1 MLQNFL
7 YFIFARMVL
16 HNLFCLTH
24 TIKKRWAMRQIIN
37 EKINNFKKQLHNSDD
52 FSSRVFVCKKG
63 TIGFVFLKS
72 MSDPTLFSQSIYLPI
87 QNFSDEINAKSLIEK
102 ILKNNVVEKINENGI
117 ITNILDGKVVI
128 FSDFFNEIISV
139 DIAKYPTRIPS
150 EPPTSPVIQGPREGF
165 VEDFN
170 TNITLLRRRIHSKD
184 LVFETLNVGKVTQTK
199 VVLSYIEG
207 IADQKVIDEIKK
219 KISKIKI
226 DGIVDSYYI
235 LSFLEKRPNSLFKQI
250 GNSEKPDIVVSK
262 MLEGKVA
269 IIVDNSPIVLT
280 VPFILIEDMQ
290 SSNDYY
296 TNHHYSTVVRLV
308 RMFGLLIAIVAPG
321 FYLALQLFHYNILPL
336 NFLITIANTT
346 QGLPFTPFL
355 EILFIFLLFQILYEV
370 SLRLPSYLGLATS
383 VVGALIL
390 GDTGVKAGLISP
402 PGVIITA
409 LAKIALYT
417 VPEEQSQ
424 ITVLQIVFI
433 ILGGSLGILGIVTG
447 FVYVVNYLN
456 TLDDFNSPYL
466 APYAPRIKEDLQDA
480 LIKVAPNEMKSPPKS
495 FSGSKEGEK

>member
-1 MLQNFL
+1 M
-7 YFIFARMVL
+7 
-16 HNLFCLTH
+16 
-24 TIKKRWAMRQIIN
+24 KQIVE
-37 EKINNFKKQLHNSDD
+37 EKIENFKNQFHDSDD
-52 FSSRVFVCKKG
+52 FASRIFICDQG

-72 MSDPTLFSQSIYLPI
+72 MSDPILFSQNIYLPI
-87 QNFSDEINAKSLIEK
+87 QNYAKTISSDNLINV
-102 ILKNNVVEKINENGI
+102 ILKNNVIEKIESKDI
-117 ITNILDGKVVI
+117 IKNILDGKVVV
-128 FSDFFNEIISV
+128 FSDFFNDYISV
-139 DIAKYPTRIPS
+139 DITSYPTRTPS

-165 VEDFN
+165 VEDFK
-170 TNITLLRRRIHSKD
+170 TNMTLIRRRIHSKD
-184 LVFETLNVGKVTQTK
+184 LVFETMFVGQITQTK
-199 VVLSYIEG
+199 VILTYIDKV
-207 IADQKVIDEIKK
+207 ADKKVVKHIKN

-226 DGIVDSYYI
+226 NGIVDSYYI

-250 GNSEKPDIVVSK
+250 GNSEKPDVVVSK

-280 VPFILIEDMQ
+280 VPFILMEDMQ

-296 TNHHYSTVVRLV
+296 TNHHYSSVVRFI
-308 RMFGLLIAIVAPG
+308 RMLGLLIAIVAPG

-336 NFLITIANTT
+336 NFLITIADTT

-417 VPEEQSQ
+417 VPEQQSQ
-424 ITVLQIVFI
+424 ITVLQIIFI
-433 ILGGSLGILGIVTG
+433 ILGGSLGILGIVCG
-447 FVYVVNYLN
+447 FIYVVNYLN
-456 TLDDFNSPYL
+456 TLDDFDTPYM
-466 APYAPRIKEDLQDA
+466 APYAPRIRKDLQDG
-480 LIKVAPNEMKSPPKS
+480 LIKVPPNDMKSPPSS
-495 FSGSKEGEK
+495 FAGPINKEGK

>member
-1 MLQNFL
+1 MS
-7 YFIFARMVL
+7 
-16 HNLFCLTH
+16 
-24 TIKKRWAMRQIIN
+24 KIIN
-37 EKINNFKKQLHNSDD
+37 DKIDKLKHDFNESDD
-52 FSSRVFVCKKG
+52 FASRIHVSKYG
-63 TIGFVFLKS
+63 TLGFVFLKS
-72 MSDPTLFSQSIYLPI
+72 MTDPTLFSQSIYLPI
-87 QNFSDEINAKSLIEK
+87 QNYNEKINANDLIEK
-102 ILKNNVVEKINENGI
+102 ILKNNVVEKITDKEI
-117 ITNILDGKVVI
+117 IKNILNGQVVI
-128 FSDFFNEIISV
+128 ISDFFQEIVSV
-139 DIAKYPTRIPS
+139 DISKYPTRIPS

-170 TNITLLRRRIHSKD
+170 TNITLLRRRIHSEN
-184 LVFETLNVGKVTQTK
+184 LVFQTLTVGRISQTK
-199 VVLSYIEG
+199 VVLSYICG
-207 IADQKVIDEIKK
+207 VADENVINEIKK
-219 KISKIKI
+219 KLSKIKI

-235 LSFLEKRPNSLFKQI
+235 LSFLEKKPNSLFKQI
-250 GNSEKPDIVVSK
+250 GNSEKPDVVASK

-296 TNHHYSTVVRLV
+296 TNHHYSTVVRFV

-336 NFLITIANTT
+336 NFLITIADTT

-456 TLDDFNSPYL
+456 TLDDFNAPYL

-480 LIKVAPNEMKSPPKS
+480 LIKVAPNDMKTPPKS
-495 FSGSKEGEK
+495 FSSSKEAGK